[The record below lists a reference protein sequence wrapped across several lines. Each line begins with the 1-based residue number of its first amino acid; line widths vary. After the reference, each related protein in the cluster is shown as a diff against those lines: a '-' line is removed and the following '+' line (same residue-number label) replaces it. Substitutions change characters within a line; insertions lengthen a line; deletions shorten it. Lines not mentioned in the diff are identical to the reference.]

1 MVNIIKSSF
10 DITYKVLKKDISL
23 HECMQEYFDLHA
35 MAPEHRKSVVKIC
48 IHFFRNNLALQ
59 ELLEDAFPKL
69 RTNDFFILGVSIT
82 DYLFVN
88 SLCKEE
94 NICTTIELLR
104 SNKSN
109 VSEDMV
115 ERLFDSIHQYK
126 DLIPQ
131 NIKNGTKKYLSL
143 RYNLPL
149 WVVNLWTKHYGSNV
163 AEKLMQH
170 VRKYAYKNF
179 RINRFKTNYQKVM
192 NSSKDFVG
200 GRSLTLTTVV
210 YKSFKDWKNLSLY
223 ENGEIIP
230 ISEGMNH
237 LVNKLHLR
245 ANDEVLIIDYMKTN
259 AALAMAESSNDK
271 AHITLYCENEDD
283 KYTFNYRI
291 KSYGFT
297 HVEAGDGPLSRL
309 FTYISNSKDL
319 VFLCPK
325 STNFNNINNNPD
337 FFIHCKQE
345 YLDTI
350 IQGERDMLE
359 EGSKYV
365 NDNGLLVYAIETANN
380 KEGSLLISEF
390 LDLHNDFKLVEQRQT
405 LQFDRRDTSF
415 YFAILRKIGK

>member
-69 RTNDFFILGVSIT
+69 RTNDFFILGVSLT

-149 WVVNLWTKHYGSNV
+149 
-163 AEKLMQH
+163 
-170 VRKYAYKNF
+170 
-179 RINRFKTNYQKVM
+179 
-192 NSSKDFVG
+192 
-200 GRSLTLTTVV
+200 
-210 YKSFKDWKNLSLY
+210 
-223 ENGEIIP
+223 
-230 ISEGMNH
+230 
-237 LVNKLHLR
+237 
-245 ANDEVLIIDYMKTN
+245 
-259 AALAMAESSNDK
+259 
-271 AHITLYCENEDD
+271 
-283 KYTFNYRI
+283 
-291 KSYGFT
+291 
-297 HVEAGDGPLSRL
+297 
-309 FTYISNSKDL
+309 
-319 VFLCPK
+319 
-325 STNFNNINNNPD
+325 
-337 FFIHCKQE
+337 
-345 YLDTI
+345 
-350 IQGERDMLE
+350 
-359 EGSKYV
+359 
-365 NDNGLLVYAIETANN
+365 
-380 KEGSLLISEF
+380 
-390 LDLHNDFKLVEQRQT
+390 
-405 LQFDRRDTSF
+405 
-415 YFAILRKIGK
+415 

>member
-1 MVNIIKSSF
+1 MINVIKSSF
-10 DITYKVLKKDISL
+10 EIAYKTFKKDISL
-23 HECMQEYFDLHA
+23 QECLQKYFDAHA
-35 MAPEHRKSVVKIC
+35 MAPEQRKNIVKIC
-48 IHFFRNNLALQ
+48 INFFRNNLALY

-69 RTNDFFILGVSIT
+69 RTNDFFILGVSLT

-94 NICTTIELLR
+94 NICTVIELLR

-109 VSEDMV
+109 LSEDMV

-143 RYNLPL
+143 KYNLPL
-149 WVVNLWTKHYGSNV
+149 WVVNLWSKHYGTNV

-179 RINRFKTNYQKVM
+179 RINRLKTSYQKVM
-192 NSSKDFVG
+192 NSSPDFVG
-200 GRSLTLTTVV
+200 GRSITLTTVV

-230 ISEGMNH
+230 ITEGMNH
-237 LVNKLHLR
+237 LINKLHLR
-245 ANDEVLIIDYMKTN
+245 ANDEVLVIDYMKTN
-259 AALAMAESSNDK
+259 AALAMVESSNDK

-283 KYTFNYRI
+283 KYTFNHRV

-297 HVEAGDGPLSRL
+297 HIEAGDGPLSRL
-309 FTYISNSKDL
+309 FTYISSTKDL

-325 STNFNNINNNPD
+325 STNFNSINNNPD

-345 YLDTI
+345 QLDSI

-359 EGSKYV
+359 EGAKYV
-365 NDNGLLVYAIETANN
+365 SDNGLLVYAIETANN

-390 LDLHNDFKLVEQRQT
+390 LDLHNEFKLVEQRQT